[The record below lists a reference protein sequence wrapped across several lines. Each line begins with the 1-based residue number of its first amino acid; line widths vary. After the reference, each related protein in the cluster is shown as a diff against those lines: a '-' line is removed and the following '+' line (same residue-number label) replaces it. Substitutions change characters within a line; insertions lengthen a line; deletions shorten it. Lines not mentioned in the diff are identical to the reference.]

1 MASYDGSSVDE
12 LKKELSALRK
22 AMADENRSVEYE
34 GYSFQRFGFT
44 ELQRR
49 EAWLIERIR
58 AKEGKR
64 RSRLIRLN
72 ADKGL

>member
-1 MASYDGSSVDE
+1 
-12 LKKELSALRK
+12 
-22 AMADENRSVEYE
+22 MADENRSVEYE